1 MKKVVQFGVVA
12 LSALLLAGCSAGS
25 KGASDKHQS
34 SESTRSSKVSKD
46 ESATSSA
53 KSTSD
58 DASSVASSAAS
69 SSVSSS
75 SSSNT
80 TTADKASSDAQ
91 AASNSVAIN
100 SQTDALNA
108 LVAQYGTN
116 NGDTAYAYLGSST
129 INGQLAY
136 NFDGF
141 SKASMQAGQR
151 GQTGAFYVFADGKI
165 VNTFDNP
172 NGLN

>member
-12 LSALLLAGCSAGS
+12 LSAFVLAGCSAGS
-25 KGASDKHQS
+25 NNASNKHQE
-34 SESTRSSKVSKD
+34 SESTRSSQTSKA
-46 ESATSSA
+46 SATPSSA
-53 KSTSD
+53 KS
-58 DASSVASSAAS
+58 ASNDSNSSQSSMTS
-69 SSVSSS
+69 SSVTSGSSS
-75 SSSNT
+75 TAAGNADSN
-80 TTADKASSDAQ
+80 AQ
-91 AASNSVAIN
+91 TASNSVAIN

-141 SKASMQAGQR
+141 SKTAMQSGQR
-151 GQTGAFYVFADGKI
+151 GQTGAFYVFADGRI